1 MQLSDHD
8 LETLESWWD
17 GTLPEPASSQL
28 AERLER
34 DADFSREAE
43 AYRALL
49 ALMRHTQQQPLRAA
63 MQQWEAALPPARHT
77 GTPFFQRRSTRWAM
91 AMAAAIALL
100 LVARLFL
107 LPSSNDC
114 QQMASRYFEH
124 YAALEL
130 SRSAAQ
136 PTLLERGLAL
146 YEQHRYEAAMP
157 LLDECFRS
165 THDTTALYYYGIAA
179 IGNGQPEK
187 AAPALQTVLASTSVY
202 RENAAWYLALSR
214 VQACQ
219 KAEALPLLDEIARG
233 DGAHRMQ
240 AAQLAKE
247 LR

>member
-1 MQLSDHD
+1 MSIPGYRLHD
-8 LETLESWWD
+8 P
-17 GTLPEPASSQL
+17 TLPPATL
-28 AERLER
+28 T
-34 DADFSREAE
+34 ADDLGRMKQAVLLGDGDIAALRRSH
-43 AYRALL
+43 ALL
-49 ALMRHTQQQPLRAA
+49 A
-63 MQQWEAALPPARHT
+63 
-77 GTPFFQRRSTRWAM
+77 
-91 AMAAAIALL
+91 
-100 LVARLFL
+100 
-107 LPSSNDC
+107 
-114 QQMASRYFEH
+114 SRTDEI
-124 YAALEL
+124 
-130 SRSAAQ
+130 
-136 PTLLERGLAL
+136 
-146 YEQHRYEAAMP
+146 
-157 LLDECFRS
+157 LDECFRS